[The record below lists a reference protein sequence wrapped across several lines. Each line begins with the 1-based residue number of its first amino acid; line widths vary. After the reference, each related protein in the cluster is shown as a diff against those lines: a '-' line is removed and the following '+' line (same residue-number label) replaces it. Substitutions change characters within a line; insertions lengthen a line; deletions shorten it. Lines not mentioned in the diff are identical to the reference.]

1 MKASMICNQ
10 LGKLEQLKLISKGKL
25 SRCLAD
31 PLNKEKASA
40 FEDAQEEWY
49 KQFKVVQGTMK
60 QFIEEE
66 VTFMNVTNTNVND
79 AQSYPVPQTI
89 TNKLMKVLKDYDGT
103 VEYEVVGQNIIKI
116 KDDCYEC
123 QLHLDRYSYYF
134 TDENDGGHRSM
145 PYRVQN
151 YYELYKNPEEL
162 FVSYDDFTESLSAMW
177 AVDSRFNKPF
187 TETKPIPDLTPTPVG
202 IVEPEPP
209 KLSILTSKIIM
220 EIHNSCV
227 LNNQDVAED
236 NQLRAYIS
244 AGIVAGEIKLL
255 HTLGIGGEMD
265 TYAHNGCP
273 HVGNVIIEDFKIWE
287 NGKCNPEQLT
297 AALNFYK

>member
-1 MKASMICNQ
+1 
-10 LGKLEQLKLISKGKL
+10 
-25 SRCLAD
+25 
-31 PLNKEKASA
+31 
-40 FEDAQEEWY
+40 
-49 KQFKVVQGTMK
+49 
-60 QFIEEE
+60 
-66 VTFMNVTNTNVND
+66 
-79 AQSYPVPQTI
+79 
-89 TNKLMKVLKDYDGT
+89 
-103 VEYEVVGQNIIKI
+103 
-116 KDDCYEC
+116 
-123 QLHLDRYSYYF
+123 
-134 TDENDGGHRSM
+134 
-145 PYRVQN
+145 
-151 YYELYKNPEEL
+151 
-162 FVSYDDFTESLSAMW
+162 
-177 AVDSRFNKPF
+177 
-187 TETKPIPDLTPTPVG
+187 
-202 IVEPEPP
+202 
-209 KLSILTSKIIM
+209 M

>member
-1 MKASMICNQ
+1 MKANMICNQ

-66 VTFMNVTNTNVND
+66 VTFMNVTNTNDV
-79 AQSYPVPQTI
+79 QFYPVPQSI
-89 TNKLMKVLKDYDGT
+89 TNRVCETLKKINAVY
-103 VEYEVVGQNIIKI
+103 EYEIVGQNIIKI
-116 KDDCYEC
+116 VDDCYEC

-151 YYELYKNPEEL
+151 YYGLYKDPEEL

-187 TETKPIPDLTPTPVG
+187 TETKPIPDLTPTPVE

-236 NQLRAYIS
+236 NQLRAHIS

-273 HVGNVIIEDFKIWE
+273 HIGKVVIENFMIWE
-287 NGKCNPEQLT
+287 NGKCNPEQLV
-297 AALNFYK
+297 AALDFYK